1 MRKQAAEKQIG
12 SAEEEARRIVK
23 EAEEKGEAAKKM
35 KMLEAKEDVHRLRQ
49 ELDKDT
55 RERRS
60 EIQRHERRVVQ
71 KEENLDRKIDA
82 LEKKE
87 ENLVSREAK
96 LD

>member
-82 LEKKE
+82 LEK
-87 ENLVSREAK
+87 
-96 LD
+96 